1 MGNDFFDDL
10 LDPVTVDEGVQE
22 PVEEPVQEEE
32 TQPDTVVET
41 DEPTSTE
48 PTTSEDPLY
57 MFLQQRGVKD
67 PSKIVI
73 SNEDGSEEEIDFNS
87 LSTEDKIDILTQV
100 TDSGLSENETRAVNF
115 LRQHGN
121 LSLEQALDAYANTY
135 LQQYLNAHPEQIH
148 QRTYEIDDY
157 SDDDLYLIDLKN
169 RYPDFTD
176 EELMS
181 KLESAK
187 SNEELFKKESESLR
201 KYFKDQEDAAV
212 AYQQQ
217 TEQKQ
222 AEDLRNNLLEA
233 SRNFNAVQL
242 DYTDA
247 ESDALIIEDED
258 KRQMLSYILDQD
270 KDGKSQLVRDLEN
283 PDTLIEL
290 AWLRTKG
297 ADVLSDLSKYWKK
310 QLADERATNKKLQAK
325 LDKVGKDTVIVPP
338 ADKKKPTADFDLWD
352 KSGLI

>member
-10 LDPVTVDEGVQE
+10 LDPVSVDEEVQE
-22 PVEEPVQEEE
+22 PVEETVQEE
-32 TQPDTVVET
+32 TQPDTVVEA
-41 DEPTSTE
+41 DETTSTE

-57 MFLQQRGVKD
+57 VFLQQRGVKD

-100 TDSGLSENETRAVNF
+100 TDSGLSENETRAINF

-121 LSLEQALDAYANTY
+121 LSLEQALDAYANNY
-135 LQQYLNAHPEQIH
+135 LQQYLNAHPEQVH

-201 KYFKDQEDAAV
+201 KYFKEQEDAAV

-270 KDGKSQLVRDLEN
+270 KDGKSQLVKDLEN

-338 ADKKKPTADFDLWD
+338 ADKTKPTADFDLWD